1 MSRLV
6 AKNLKVTRKK
16 FELDVPEFVLE
27 PGEIVALLGPSGSGK
42 TTLMTALG
50 GLEKL
55 SAGTVFLD
63 GQDVTKKIV
72 RTKIA
77 GVFQFPYLMKGTVGY
92 NAEYGLRLRRIPA
105 DERRSR
111 VQAALTLVGL
121 KGYEEHSIHEL
132 SGGEQQRV
140 ALARALVLEPDVLM
154 LDEPLSSLDENLK
167 RHLSTE
173 FRRILKERG
182 TSALYVTHDRT
193 EALTV
198 ADRIMVLNAGKIVSV
213 APSRNFYASIQNEW
227 ARDFLQIAEPLQA
240 KLLARIGEVNE
251 YLVDVA
257 GQKITFSSASGP
269 ADLERLS
276 SQDIL
281 EADYVIDVFISPRGL
296 MVARLGSIPES
307 DLWFC
312 LTGVIESSTH
322 MGEKERVK
330 IRTAAGSL
338 NAMILWPQK
347 KALALE
353 VGDEVSVLV
362 AKDAVQWAVRIE
374 MSDTC
379 EP

>member
-1 MSRLV
+1 MSRLI

-16 FELDVPEFVLE
+16 FELDVPEFALE
-27 PGEIVALLGPSGSGK
+27 RGEIVALLGPSGSGK

-55 SAGTVFLD
+55 NTGTVSLD
-63 GQDVTKKIV
+63 GEDITKKIV

-77 GVFQFPYLMKGTVGY
+77 GVFQFPYLMKGTVEK
-92 NAEYGLRLRRIPA
+92 NAEYGLRIRKTPPG
-105 DERRSR
+105 ERHER
-111 VQAALTLVGL
+111 VSKALSLVGL
-121 KGYEEHSIHEL
+121 SGYEKRSVHEL

-140 ALARALVLEPDVLM
+140 ALARALVLEPEVLM

-198 ADRIMVLNAGKIVSV
+198 ADRIIVLNEGKIVSE
-213 APSRNFYASIQNEW
+213 APSRNFYASIGDEW
-227 ARDFLQIAEPLQA
+227 ARNFLQIAQPLQA
-240 KLLARIGEVNE
+240 RLLARIEGTNG
-251 YLVDVA
+251 YLMDVA
-257 GQKITFSSASGP
+257 GQKIAFNSANGP
-269 ADLERLS
+269 PDLESLS

-281 EADYVIDVFISPRGL
+281 ETGYEVDVFASPRGL
-296 MVARLGSIPES
+296 MVATLGSIPES

-312 LTGVIESSTH
+312 LTGTIESSTR
-322 MGEKERVK
+322 MGEKERVEV
-330 IRTAAGSL
+330 RTAAGLL
-338 NAMILWPQK
+338 NAMILRAQQET
-347 KALALE
+347 LGLG

-362 AKDAVQWAVRIE
+362 AKDAVQWAVRSE
-374 MSDTC
+374 LNDKN
-379 EP
+379 